1 MGAIIQYVTV
11 LLSSFKIPSA
21 VHPPIFAYALDSINK
36 KRIRFSSFGRYINKM
51 TTDKLLRFRY
61 DDQGVRCWEF
71 KCAGWISER
80 DRLTTDPHIRKMIEA
95 HPEFQGWV
103 DESDDESE
111 EY

>member
-1 MGAIIQYVTV
+1 MTT
-11 LLSSFKIPSA
+11 P
-21 VHPPIFAYALDSINK
+21 AL
-36 KRIRFSSFGRYINKM
+36 
-51 TTDKLLRFRY
+51 TDKLLRFRY

-80 DRLTTDPHIRKMIEA
+80 DRLTTDAHLRKMIEA

-103 DESDDESE
+103 DEDESDNESE